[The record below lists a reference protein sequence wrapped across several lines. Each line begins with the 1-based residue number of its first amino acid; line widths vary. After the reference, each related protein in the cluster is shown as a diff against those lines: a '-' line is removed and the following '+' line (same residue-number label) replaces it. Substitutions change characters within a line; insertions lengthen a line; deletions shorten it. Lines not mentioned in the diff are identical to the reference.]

1 MSNMYDATSQQVR
14 AWMYYGFWTSQSRR
28 EKVDVQPS
36 GEVRYVV
43 GWASEQL
50 SRMRWN
56 LRING
61 STEWSLSINGETI
74 RSRSDEQDAD
84 DDESLAAA
92 SAEVLEKAIGWR
104 QSTTREVAT
113 NLYVGGELDYLAIPD
128 QSDANK
134 FDWHVVSVVHPKRK
148 DLIDAAKFR
157 VRGLWPH
164 PADPSQPDAPIFG
177 VLSILDQLD
186 WLAKVSNSQS
196 ANRASLRGFLAI
208 VDALSVANGGDFW
221 KEINKSLSAKMK
233 DPTDTAPVVLRG
245 SKELIAADGQGI
257 AGMQWL
263 IPQFPYND
271 RIDTQIDKLIQR
283 LAYGLPIPPEILLGF
298 SAQSRAVAFQVEEN
312 SYRAH
317 IEPPALLIARIQQKA
332 LSKLLPE
339 GTEVEVVP
347 DPAELLARRN
357 SVADV
362 QWAWEHGLV
371 SAEYTR
377 DVIDIPETS
386 AATPEDIELLLLLKD
401 GAEPG
406 APDPANVAAEEGRQ
420 SLSALVASVG
430 GPNDPPLDPD
440 ALLNLSEFLSDLDH
454 SLMSELAGATAS
466 AVDRAREKVGANAR
480 SRDSL
485 RASLP
490 RSVPNAGV
498 AAEVKMEK
506 LLAAG
511 VPIEEI
517 VRDSLAGLADWWRV
531 RVTEAQQVIR
541 FVIGEDAAPDFTT
554 TMVEDSVD
562 LLMQLMIEHITDTL
576 ESETSQ
582 PLPSADTI
590 RVLSVAGGTHVRT

>member
-1 MSNMYDATSQQVR
+1 MSTYDATAQQVR
-14 AWMYYGFWTSQSRR
+14 AWMYYGFWSSLARR
-28 EKVDVQPS
+28 EKIAVEPS

-43 GWASEQL
+43 GWAAEQL
-50 SRMRWN
+50 SRMRWT
-56 LRING
+56 LKING
-61 STEWSLSINGETI
+61 STEWSLSIGGETI
-74 RSRSDEQDAD
+74 RSKSDEQDAD

-128 QSDANK
+128 SSNADK

-157 VRGLWPH
+157 IHGLWPH

-208 VDALSVANGGDFW
+208 VDALSVASGGDFW

-332 LSKLLPE
+332 LSKLLPD
-339 GTEVEVVP
+339 GTDVEVIP

-357 SVADV
+357 SVVDV

-386 AATPEDIELLLLLKD
+386 AATPADIELLLLLKE
-401 GAEPG
+401 GAAP
-406 APDPANVAAEEGRQ
+406 ANPDPANVAAEEGK
-420 SLSALVASVG
+420 SLSAMVASVG
-430 GPNDPPLDPD
+430 GPGDPPLPED
-440 ALLNLSEFLSDLDH
+440 ALANLSAFLSDLDH
-454 SLMSELAGATAS
+454 SLMAELAGATTQAT
-466 AVDRAREKVGANAR
+466 DRAREKVGANAR

-498 AAEVKMEK
+498 AAEVTTDI
-506 LLAAG
+506 LLQAG

-517 VRDSLAGLADWWRV
+517 VRDSLSALADWWRS
-531 RVTEAQQVIR
+531 RVTEAQGLIR
-541 FVIGEDAAPDFTT
+541 FVIGEEAAPDFTT
-554 TMVEDSVD
+554 LMVEDSVD
-562 LLMQLMIEHITDTL
+562 LLVQLMTEHIIDTL
-576 ESETSQ
+576 ESENSQ

-590 RVLSVAGGTHVRT
+590 RVLSVAGGAPDAARA